1 MENVAGPWPLPQ
13 RGSTEGKRLPE
24 PWPEMGIHF
33 IQKAKILVV
42 PCIFSFFYV
51 NISMEWP
58 FLWQSV
64 HGELEGEGRTSSP
77 SPPFYG
83 IPSTR
88 ECGGLSLPGA
98 CAGGPR
104 RVPPLPCTVWMFPV
118 QPRPVLDYDP
128 QLRRQS
134 RGRAIHWAGACAA
147 RSRGTSPARRNN
159 PMENAKQNK
168 MAPPQSSQADRFN
181 VAARH
186 VLHAH
191 PGDVQHRG

>member
-1 MENVAGPWPLPQ
+1 MENVAGPWPLSQ

-42 PCIFSFFYV
+42 PCIFSFFSKIYQW
-51 NISMEWP
+51 NGHFCGSLSMANWKGREGPLRPARRSMESHP
-58 FLWQSV
+58 RGSAGVFRCRGLAP
-64 HGELEGEGRTSSP
+64 GPKTSSAP
-77 SPPFYG
+77 
-83 IPSTR
+83 
-88 ECGGLSLPGA
+88 
-98 CAGGPR
+98 
-104 RVPPLPCTVWMFPV
+104 PCTAWMFLA

-128 QLRRQS
+128 QLAPPVEGAGDSLGGSLRRPVKGNITPQEEQPY
-134 RGRAIHWAGACAA
+134 GKCK
-147 RSRGTSPARRNN
+147 T
-159 PMENAKQNK
+159 KQNGHR
-168 MAPPQSSQADRFN
+168 PNLPADRFN